1 MTSPYSE
8 PDSLEMGESG
18 GDSKLGLE
26 TNPWYSDGKCRVGIE
41 PELSA
46 RFDEEEVVEDWS
58 VFDKFAPPDVAEAA
72 ARS

>member
-8 PDSLEMGESG
+8 PDSLDMGESG
-18 GDSKLGLE
+18 GDSKPGLE

-41 PELSA
+41 PELSG
-46 RFDEEEVVEDWS
+46 RIDEVVEDCS
-58 VFDKFAPPDVAEAA
+58 GFNEFAPPDVAEAA